1 MRYTPP
7 PMFTGIIQG
16 LGTLRG
22 LGREEAEISIPEEM
36 LERLRSG
43 ASIAVNGVCLT
54 VVSLSEGTFRAV
66 LSAETASRTTF
77 GTTRPGTRVNLELP
91 VTPSDGLDGHLVL
104 GHVDAVGTIKAL
116 FREGDAWALIV
127 GYPPEFRAYVAEKA
141 SIAVDGISLTPYG
154 LDGMTFRCSV
164 IPETFEKTTLQDRRA
179 GDPVNVEFDILA
191 KYVERMV
198 RGVHRN

>member
-22 LGREEAEISIPEEM
+22 LGREEAEISVPEEI
-36 LERLRSG
+36 LARLRSG

-54 VVSLSEGTFRAV
+54 VVSLSEGAFRAG
-66 LSAETASRTTF
+66 LSPETVSRTTL
-77 GTTRPGTRVNLELP
+77 GAARQGARVNLELP

-104 GHVDAVGTIKAL
+104 GHVDAVGRIKAL
-116 FREGDAWALIV
+116 FREGDAWVMIV
-127 GYPPEFRAYVAEKA
+127 GYPPEFRAYVAEKG

-154 LDGMTFRCSV
+154 LDGATFRCSV
-164 IPETFEKTTLQDRRA
+164 IPETYEKTTLQDRRA
-179 GDPVNVEFDILA
+179 SEPVNLEFDILA

-198 RGVHRN
+198 HGVHRN